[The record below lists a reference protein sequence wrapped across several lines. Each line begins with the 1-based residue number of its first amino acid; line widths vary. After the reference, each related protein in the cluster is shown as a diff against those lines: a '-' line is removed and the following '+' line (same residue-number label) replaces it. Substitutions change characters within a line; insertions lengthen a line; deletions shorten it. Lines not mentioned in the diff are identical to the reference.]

1 MEKSMNVVTV
11 IPARGGSKSL
21 PKKNIQP
28 LNGKPLIQY
37 SIEYSLQCPSI
48 LHTVVS
54 TDNPEIADIA
64 KRAGAEVPFLR
75 PEKYAQDDTR
85 DYPVMRHALET
96 LEKHHNQRID
106 AIALLRPTS
115 PLRPPNLIEKAIHL
129 LQTDPLATSVRT
141 VTKCEQHPFR
151 MWQMQDSCMVGYEK
165 SVYEP
170 YNIPRQELPTF
181 LFQTGDLE
189 MVTRETLLAGS
200 VSGIRVLPIILHP
213 DEMVDIDHKKD
224 LTAAEQRLQ
233 K

>member
-1 MEKSMNVVTV
+1 MNVVTV

-21 PKKNIQP
+21 PKKNIHP

-37 SIEYSLQCPSI
+37 SIEYSLQCPLI

-54 TDNPEIADIA
+54 TDCQEIADIA
-64 KRAGAEVPFLR
+64 KRTGAEVPFLR
-75 PEKYAQDDTR
+75 PLQYAQDDTR
-85 DYPVMRHALET
+85 DYPVMRLALET
-96 LEKHHNQRID
+96 LEKHYDQHID

-115 PLRPPNLIEKAIHL
+115 PLRPPGLIEKAIHL
-129 LQTDPLATSVRT
+129 LQKDPLATSVRT

-151 MWQMQDSCMVGYEK
+151 MWQMQDHYMIGYEK
-165 SVYEP
+165 EIYEP
-170 YNIPRQELPTF
+170 FNIPRQELPTL

-200 VSGIRVLPIILHP
+200 VSGTRVLPIIMHP
-213 DEMVDIDHKKD
+213 DEMMDIDHQKD
-224 LTAAEQRLQ
+224 LTSAEQRLQ